1 MLQLNSRK
9 GALSRRAFGLAIAG
23 GAVAAQ
29 QNEQDTGLTFRS
41 DTREVLLHATV
52 VDKKGAFV
60 TNLSQEAFRVQEDG
74 VDQKLKV
81 FRREDVPV
89 SMGLIV
95 DNSGSMRR
103 KRKKVEDAAIAL
115 VKASNR
121 QDEIFIVNFNDVAYR
136 DADLTSDVK
145 KLEEGLSRID
155 AKGGTAMRDALS
167 LSIDYI
173 KEKGKKAKK
182 VLLIVTDGDD
192 TASSDTNTL
201 EKLLLKAQRS
211 EVLVFA
217 IGILNEEDRRMA
229 KRAQRALELLTK
241 QSGGIA
247 HFPKDVDSV
256 EEVALQIAKEIRS
269 QYILAYSPTKPDD
282 GGFRQLKVTVKGSGL
297 TVRTRSGYY
306 AKGDEKRSSL

>member
-1 MLQLNSRK
+1 MPQ
-9 GALSRRAFGLAIAG
+9 LSRRVFGLALAG
-23 GAVAAQ
+23 SALAPAQ
-29 QNEQDTGLTFRS
+29 EDTGLTFRS

-52 VDKKGAFV
+52 VDRKGAFV
-60 TNLSQEAFRVQEDG
+60 TDLPRESFKVFEDG
-74 VDQKLKV
+74 VEQKLKV

-89 SMGLIV
+89 SMGLVV

-103 KRKKVEDAAIAL
+103 KRKKVEDSALAL

-136 DADLTSDVK
+136 DADLTGDVK

-155 AKGGTAMRDALS
+155 SKGGTAMRDALT
-167 LSIDYI
+167 LSMDYI

-192 TASSDTNTL
+192 TASSDSNTL
-201 EKLLLKAQRS
+201 EKLLSKAQRS
-211 EVLVFA
+211 EVLIFA
-217 IGILNEEDRRMA
+217 IGILNEEDRRLA
-229 KRAQRALELLTK
+229 KRAQRSLELLTK

-247 HFPKDVDSV
+247 HFPKDVESV

-269 QYILAYSPTKPDD
+269 QYIIAYSPTKADD
-282 GGFRQLKVTVKGSGL
+282 GAYRQIKVTVKGNGL

-306 AKGDEKRSSL
+306 AKGDDKRSAL

>member
-1 MLQLNSRK
+1 MHH
-9 GALSRRAFGLAIAG
+9 LSRRVFGLALAG
-23 GAVAAQ
+23 SALAPAQ
-29 QNEQDTGLTFRS
+29 DQEETGLTFRS

-52 VDKKGAFV
+52 VDRKGAFV
-60 TNLSQEAFRVQEDG
+60 TDVPKEAFKIVEDG
-74 VDQKLKV
+74 VEQKIKV

-89 SMGLIV
+89 SMGLVV

-103 KRKKVEDAAIAL
+103 KRKKVEDSAVAL
-115 VKASNR
+115 VKASNP

-155 AKGGTAMRDALS
+155 AKGGTAMRDALT
-167 LSIDYI
+167 LSMDYVLA
-173 KEKGKKAKK
+173 KGKKAKK
-182 VLLIVTDGDD
+182 VLLVITDGDD

-201 EKLLLKAQRS
+201 EKLLAKAQRS
-211 EVLVFA
+211 EVLIFA
-217 IGILNEEDRRMA
+217 IGILNEEDRRSA

-269 QYILAYSPTKPDD
+269 QYIIAYSPTKPDD
-282 GGFRQLKVTVKGSGL
+282 GAYRKLNVTVKGNGL
-297 TVRTRSGYY
+297 TVRTRTGYY
-306 AKGDEKRSSL
+306 AKGDEKRSAL

>member
-1 MLQLNSRK
+1 MPQ
-9 GALSRRAFGLAIAG
+9 LSRRKFGLVIASSAIAS
-23 GAVAAQ
+23 AQ
-29 QNEQDTGLTFRS
+29 EDTGLTFRS

-52 VDKKGAFV
+52 VDRKGSFV
-60 TNLSQEAFRVQEDG
+60 TDLPRDAFKVFEDG
-74 VDQKLKV
+74 VEQKLKV

-103 KRKKVEDAAIAL
+103 KRKKVEDSAMAL

-136 DADLTSDVK
+136 DADLTSDIK

-155 AKGGTAMRDALS
+155 SKGGTAMRDALT
-167 LSIDYI
+167 LSMDYI
-173 KEKGKKAKK
+173 KEKGKKSKK

-192 TASSDTNTL
+192 TASSDSNTL
-201 EKLLLKAQRS
+201 EKLLSKAQRS
-211 EVLVFA
+211 EVLIFA
-217 IGILNEEDRRMA
+217 IGILNEEDRRLA

-256 EEVALQIAKEIRS
+256 EDVALQIAKEIRS
-269 QYILAYSPTKPDD
+269 QYIIAYAPTKPDD
-282 GGFRQLKVTVKGSGL
+282 GSYRQIKVPVKGAGL
-297 TVRTRSGYY
+297 TVRTRTGYY
-306 AKGDEKRSSL
+306 AKPDEK

>member
-1 MLQLNSRK
+1 MPQ
-9 GALSRRAFGLAIAG
+9 LSRRGFGLALSGSVLAL
-23 GAVAAQ
+23 AQ
-29 QNEQDTGLTFRS
+29 QNDQDTGLTFRS

-52 VDKKGAFV
+52 VDRKGAFV
-60 TNLSQEAFRVQEDG
+60 TDLPREAFKVLEDG
-74 VDQKLKV
+74 VEQKLKV

-103 KRKKVEDAAIAL
+103 KRKKVEDAALAL

-136 DADLTSDVK
+136 DADLTGDMK

-155 AKGGTAMRDALS
+155 AKGGTAMRDAIS

-173 KEKGKKAKK
+173 KDKGKKVKK
-182 VLLIVTDGDD
+182 VLLVVTDGDD
-192 TASSDTNTL
+192 TASSETNTL
-201 EKLLLKAQRS
+201 EKLLSKAQRS
-211 EVLVFA
+211 EVLIFA
-217 IGILNEEDRRMA
+217 IGILNEEDRRSA
-229 KRAQRALELLTK
+229 KRAQRAMELLTK

-247 HFPKDVDSV
+247 HFPKDVESV

-282 GGFRQLKVTVKGSGL
+282 GAFRQLKVTVKGGGL
-297 TVRTRSGYY
+297 SVRTRSGYY
-306 AKGDEKRSSL
+306 AKGDERGEGS

>member
-1 MLQLNSRK
+1 MPQ
-9 GALSRRAFGLAIAG
+9 LSRRVFGLAIAG
-23 GAVAAQ
+23 SALAPAQ
-29 QNEQDTGLTFRS
+29 EDTGLTFRS

-52 VDKKGAFV
+52 VDRKGAFV
-60 TNLSQEAFRVQEDG
+60 TDLPREAFKVYEDG
-74 VDQKLKV
+74 VEQQLKV

-103 KRKKVEDAAIAL
+103 KRKKVEDSAMAL

-155 AKGGTAMRDALS
+155 SKGGTAMRDALT
-167 LSIDYI
+167 LSMDYI

-201 EKLLLKAQRS
+201 EKLLAKAQRS
-211 EVLVFA
+211 EVLIFA
-217 IGILNEEDRRMA
+217 IGILNEEDRRLA

-247 HFPKDVDSV
+247 HFPKDVESV
-256 EEVALQIAKEIRS
+256 EDVALQIAKEIRS
-269 QYILAYSPTKPDD
+269 QYIIAYAPTKPDD
-282 GGFRQLKVTVKGSGL
+282 GAYRQIKVTVKGSGL
-297 TVRTRSGYY
+297 TVRTRTGYY
-306 AKGDEKRSSL
+306 AKGDDKRPGS

>member
-1 MLQLNSRK
+1 MHQ
-9 GALSRRAFGLAIAG
+9 LSRRLFGAAAAGASLAYTQEG
-23 GAVAAQ
+23 P
-29 QNEQDTGLTFRS
+29 DTGLTFRS

-60 TNLSQEAFRVQEDG
+60 TDLPKEMFRVQEDG
-74 VDQKLKV
+74 VDQPLKV

-89 SMGLIV
+89 SLGLVI

-136 DADLTSDVK
+136 DADLTGDMK

-155 AKGGTAMRDALS
+155 AKGGTAMRDAIS

-173 KEKGKKAKK
+173 KDKGKKAKK
-182 VLLIVTDGDD
+182 VLLVVTDGDD

-201 EKLLLKAQRS
+201 EKLLVKAQQS
-211 EVLVFA
+211 EVLLFA
-217 IGILNEEDRRMA
+217 IGILNEEDRRAA
-229 KRAQRALELLTK
+229 KRAQRALDLLSK

-247 HFPKDVDSV
+247 HFPKDVESV

-282 GGFRQLKVTVKGSGL
+282 GSFRQLKVTVKKGGL

-306 AKGDEKRSSL
+306 AKPEPKSGL

>member
-1 MLQLNSRK
+1 MHQ
-9 GALSRRAFGLAIAG
+9 LSRRAFGLAVAG
-23 GAVAAQ
+23 STLATAQ
-29 QNEQDTGLTFRS
+29 DQDTGLTFRS

-52 VDKKGAFV
+52 VDRKGAFV
-60 TNLSQEAFRVQEDG
+60 TDLGRDAFKVLEDG
-74 VDQKLKV
+74 VEQNLRV

-103 KRKKVEDAAIAL
+103 KRKKVEDSAMAL

-136 DADLTSDVK
+136 DADLTGDMK

-155 AKGGTAMRDALS
+155 SKGGTAMRDALT

-173 KEKGKKAKK
+173 KEKGRKAKK
-182 VLLIVTDGDD
+182 VLLIITDGDD

-201 EKLLLKAQRS
+201 EKLLAKAQRS
-211 EVLVFA
+211 EVLIFA

-247 HFPKDVDSV
+247 HFPKDVESV
-256 EEVALQIAKEIRS
+256 EDVALQIAKEIRS

-282 GGFRQLKVTVKGSGL
+282 GSYRQLKVTVKGGGL
-297 TVRTRSGYY
+297 TVRTRTGYY

>member
-1 MLQLNSRK
+1 MHQ
-9 GALSRRAFGLAIAG
+9 LSRRLFGLAIAG
-23 GAVAAQ
+23 SALAPAQ
-29 QNEQDTGLTFRS
+29 ENPQDTGGLTFRS

-52 VDKKGAFV
+52 VDRKGAFV
-60 TNLSQEAFRVQEDG
+60 TDLPREAFKVFEDG
-74 VDQKLKV
+74 VEQKLKV

-103 KRKKVEDAAIAL
+103 KRKKVEDSAMAL

-155 AKGGTAMRDALS
+155 AKGGTAMRDALT
-167 LSIDYI
+167 LSMDYI
-173 KEKGKKAKK
+173 KEKGRKAKK

-192 TASSDTNTL
+192 TASSDSNTL
-201 EKLLLKAQRS
+201 EKLLAKAQRS
-211 EVLVFA
+211 EVLIFA
-217 IGILNEEDRRMA
+217 IGILNEEDRRLA
-229 KRAQRALELLTK
+229 KRAQRSLELLTK

-247 HFPKDVDSV
+247 HFPKDVENVTD
-256 EEVALQIAKEIRS
+256 VALQIAREIRS
-269 QYILAYSPTKPDD
+269 QYIIAYSPTKPDD
-282 GGFRQLKVTVKGSGL
+282 GAYRQLKVTVKGSGL
-297 TVRTRSGYY
+297 TVRTRTGYY
-306 AKGDEKRSSL
+306 AKGDTKISAL

>member
-1 MLQLNSRK
+1 MPQ
-9 GALSRRAFGLAIAG
+9 LSRRDFGLVITATAL
-23 GAVAAQ
+23 ASAQ
-29 QNEQDTGLTFRS
+29 EDTGLTFRS

-52 VDKKGAFV
+52 VDRKGTFV
-60 TNLSQEAFRVQEDG
+60 TDLTRDAFKVFEDG
-74 VDQKLKV
+74 VEQKLKV

-103 KRKKVEDAAIAL
+103 KRKKVEDSAMAL

-136 DADLTSDVK
+136 DADLTSDIK

-155 AKGGTAMRDALS
+155 SKGGTAMRDALT
-167 LSIDYI
+167 LSMDYI

-192 TASSDTNTL
+192 TASSDSNTL
-201 EKLLLKAQRS
+201 EKLLSKAQRS
-211 EVLVFA
+211 EVLIFA
-217 IGILNEEDRRMA
+217 IGILNEEDRRLA

-247 HFPKDVDSV
+247 HFPKDVESV
-256 EEVALQIAKEIRS
+256 EDVALQIAKEIRS
-269 QYILAYSPTKPDD
+269 QYIIAYAPTKPDD
-282 GGFRQLKVTVKGSGL
+282 GGYRQIKVTVKGAGL
-297 TVRTRSGYY
+297 NVRTRTGYY
-306 AKGDEKRSSL
+306 AKADEKK

>member
-1 MLQLNSRK
+1 MPQPSRGK
-9 GALSRRAFGLAIAG
+9 TTRRAFGAALAGVGLAS
-23 GAVAAQ
+23 AQ
-29 QNEQDTGLTFRS
+29 NNQDNQDTAGLTFRS

-52 VDKKGAFV
+52 VDRKGQFV
-60 TNLSQEAFRVQEDG
+60 TDLTRDAFKVYEDG
-74 VDQKLKV
+74 VEMKLKV

-89 SMGLIV
+89 SLGLIV

-103 KRKKVEDAAIAL
+103 KRKKVEDSAIAL

-155 AKGGTAMRDALS
+155 SKGGTAMRDALT
-167 LSIDYI
+167 LSMDYI
-173 KEKGKKAKK
+173 KEKGKKSKK
-182 VLLIVTDGDD
+182 VLLLVTDGDD
-192 TASSDTNTL
+192 TASSDSNTL
-201 EKLLLKAQRS
+201 EKLLAKAQRS
-211 EVLVFA
+211 EVLIFA
-217 IGILNEEDRRMA
+217 IGILNEEDRRSA

-256 EEVALQIAKEIRS
+256 EAVALQIAREIRS
-269 QYILAYSPTKPDD
+269 QYILAYSPVKPDD
-282 GGFRQLKVTVKGSGL
+282 GAYRQLKVTVKNSGL
-297 TVRTRSGYY
+297 TVRTRTGYY
-306 AKGDEKRSSL
+306 AKGDEKR

>member
-1 MLQLNSRK
+1 
-9 GALSRRAFGLAIAG
+9 
-23 GAVAAQ
+23 
-29 QNEQDTGLTFRS
+29 
-41 DTREVLLHATV
+41 
-52 VDKKGAFV
+52 
-60 TNLSQEAFRVQEDG
+60 
-74 VDQKLKV
+74 
-81 FRREDVPV
+81 
-89 SMGLIV
+89 MGLVV

-103 KRKKVEDAAIAL
+103 KRKKVEDSALAL

-155 AKGGTAMRDALS
+155 AKGGTAMRDALT
-167 LSIDYI
+167 LSMDYI

-192 TASSDTNTL
+192 TASSDSNTL
-201 EKLLLKAQRS
+201 EKLLSKAQRS
-211 EVLVFA
+211 EVLIFA
-217 IGILNEEDRRMA
+217 IGILNEEDRRLA

-247 HFPKDVDSV
+247 HFPKDVESV

-269 QYILAYSPTKPDD
+269 QYIIAYAPTKPDD
-282 GGFRQLKVTVKGSGL
+282 GAYRQIKVTVKGNGL

-306 AKGDEKRSSL
+306 AKGDDKRSAL

>member
-1 MLQLNSRK
+1 MHQ
-9 GALSRRAFGLAIAG
+9 LSRRAFGLAIAG
-23 GAVAAQ
+23 STLATAQ
-29 QNEQDTGLTFRS
+29 DNQDTGLTFRS

-52 VDKKGAFV
+52 VDRKGAFV
-60 TNLSQEAFRVQEDG
+60 TDLPRDAFKVFEDG
-74 VDQKLKV
+74 VEQKLRV

-103 KRKKVEDAAIAL
+103 KRKKVEDSAMAL

-155 AKGGTAMRDALS
+155 SKGGTAMRDALS
-167 LSIDYI
+167 LSMDYI
-173 KEKGKKAKK
+173 KEKGKRAKK

-201 EKLLLKAQRS
+201 EKTLAKAQRT
-211 EVLVFA
+211 EVLIFA
-217 IGILNEEDRRMA
+217 IGILNDEDRRLA
-229 KRAQRALELLTK
+229 KKAQRALELLTK

-256 EEVALQIAKEIRS
+256 EEMALQIAKEIRS

-282 GGFRQLKVTVKGSGL
+282 GSYRQLKVTVKGSGL
-297 TVRTRSGYY
+297 TVRTRTGYY
-306 AKGDEKRSSL
+306 AKGDEKRSAL

>member
-1 MLQLNSRK
+1 MPQ
-9 GALSRRAFGLAIAG
+9 LSRRVFGLAIAG
-23 GAVAAQ
+23 SALAPAQ
-29 QNEQDTGLTFRS
+29 EDTGLTFRS

-52 VDKKGAFV
+52 VDRKGAFV
-60 TNLSQEAFRVQEDG
+60 TDLPRDAFKVFEDG
-74 VDQKLKV
+74 VEQKLKV

-89 SMGLIV
+89 SMGLVV

-103 KRKKVEDAAIAL
+103 KRKKVEDSALAL

-155 AKGGTAMRDALS
+155 AKGGTAMRDALT
-167 LSIDYI
+167 LSMDYI
-173 KEKGKKAKK
+173 KEKG
-182 VLLIVTDGDD
+182 
-192 TASSDTNTL
+192 NTL
-201 EKLLLKAQRS
+201 EKLLSKAQRS
-211 EVLVFA
+211 EVLIFA
-217 IGILNEEDRRMA
+217 IGILNEEDRRLA

-247 HFPKDVDSV
+247 HFPKDVESV

-269 QYILAYSPTKPDD
+269 QYIIAYAPTKPDD
-282 GGFRQLKVTVKGSGL
+282 GAYRQIKVTVKGNGL

-306 AKGDEKRSSL
+306 AKGDDKRSAL

>member
-1 MLQLNSRK
+1 MHH
-9 GALSRRAFGLAIAG
+9 LSRRVFGLALAG
-23 GAVAAQ
+23 SALAAAQ
-29 QNEQDTGLTFRS
+29 DQEETGLTFRS

-52 VDKKGAFV
+52 VDRKGAFV
-60 TNLSQEAFRVQEDG
+60 TDIPKDAFKIVEDG
-74 VDQKLKV
+74 VEQKIRV

-89 SMGLIV
+89 SMGLVV

-103 KRKKVEDAAIAL
+103 KRKKVEDSAVAL

-155 AKGGTAMRDALS
+155 AKGGTAMRDALT
-167 LSIDYI
+167 LSMDYVLA
-173 KEKGKKAKK
+173 KGKKAKK
-182 VLLIVTDGDD
+182 VLLVVTDGDD

-201 EKLLLKAQRS
+201 EKLLAKAQRS
-211 EVLVFA
+211 EVLIFA
-217 IGILNEEDRRMA
+217 IGILNDEDRRSA

-247 HFPKDVDSV
+247 HFPKDVDSI

-269 QYILAYSPTKPDD
+269 QYIIAYSPTKPDD
-282 GGFRQLKVTVKGSGL
+282 GAYRKLNVTVKGNGL
-297 TVRTRSGYY
+297 TVRTRTGYY
-306 AKGDEKRSSL
+306 AKGDEKRSAL

>member
-1 MLQLNSRK
+1 MPQ
-9 GALSRRAFGLAIAG
+9 LSRRVFGLALAG
-23 GAVAAQ
+23 SALAPAQ
-29 QNEQDTGLTFRS
+29 DQDTGLTFRS

-52 VDKKGAFV
+52 VDRKGAFV
-60 TNLSQEAFRVQEDG
+60 TDLPKEAFKIVEDG
-74 VDQKLKV
+74 VEQKIKV

-89 SMGLIV
+89 SMGLVV

-103 KRKKVEDAAIAL
+103 KRKKVEDSAVAL

-155 AKGGTAMRDALS
+155 AKGGTAMRDALT
-167 LSIDYI
+167 LSMDYI
-173 KEKGKKAKK
+173 LAKGKRAKK
-182 VLLIVTDGDD
+182 VLLVVTDGDD

-201 EKLLLKAQRS
+201 EKLLAKAQRS
-211 EVLVFA
+211 EVLIFA
-217 IGILNEEDRRMA
+217 IGILNEEDRRSA
-229 KRAQRALELLTK
+229 KRAQRAMELLTK
-241 QSGGIA
+241 QSGGLA
-247 HFPKDVDSV
+247 HFPKDVESV

-269 QYILAYSPTKPDD
+269 QYIIAYSPTKPDD
-282 GGFRQLKVTVKGSGL
+282 GGYRQLKVTVKGNGL

-306 AKGDEKRSSL
+306 AKGDEKRSAL

>member
-1 MLQLNSRK
+1 MPQ
-9 GALSRRAFGLAIAG
+9 LSRRVFGLAIAG
-23 GAVAAQ
+23 SALAPAQ
-29 QNEQDTGLTFRS
+29 EDTGLTFRS

-52 VDKKGAFV
+52 VDRKGAFV
-60 TNLSQEAFRVQEDG
+60 TDLTRESFKVFEDG
-74 VDQKLKV
+74 VEQKLKV

-89 SMGLIV
+89 SMGLVV

-103 KRKKVEDAAIAL
+103 KRKKVEDSAIAL

-155 AKGGTAMRDALS
+155 AKGGTAMRDALT
-167 LSIDYI
+167 LSMDYI

-182 VLLIVTDGDD
+182 VLLVVTDGDD
-192 TASSDTNTL
+192 TASSDSNTL
-201 EKLLLKAQRS
+201 EKLLSKAQRS
-211 EVLVFA
+211 EVLIFA
-217 IGILNEEDRRMA
+217 IGILNEEDRRSA

-247 HFPKDVDSV
+247 HFPKDVESV

-269 QYILAYSPTKPDD
+269 QYIIAYTPTKPDD
-282 GGFRQLKVTVKGSGL
+282 GAYRQIKVTVKGSGL
-297 TVRTRSGYY
+297 NVRTRSGYY
-306 AKGDEKRSSL
+306 AKGDDKRSAL

>member
-1 MLQLNSRK
+1 MPQLNRRNF
-9 GALSRRAFGLAIAG
+9 ALAFASAAIAS
-23 GAVAAQ
+23 AQ
-29 QNEQDTGLTFRS
+29 DNQEDTGLTFRS

-52 VDKKGAFV
+52 VDRKGAFV
-60 TNLSQEAFRVQEDG
+60 TDLPREAFKIMEDG
-74 VDQKLKV
+74 VEQKIRV

-103 KRKKVEDAAIAL
+103 KRKKVEDSAIAL

-155 AKGGTAMRDALS
+155 AKGGTAMRDALT
-167 LSIDYI
+167 LSMDYI
-173 KEKGKKAKK
+173 KEKGKKVKK
-182 VLLIVTDGDD
+182 VLLVITDGDD

-201 EKLLLKAQRS
+201 EKLLAKAQRS
-211 EVLVFA
+211 EVLIFA
-217 IGILNEEDRRMA
+217 IGILNDEDRRAA
-229 KRAQRALELLTK
+229 KRAQRAMELLTK

-247 HFPKDVDSV
+247 HFPKDVESV

-269 QYILAYSPTKPDD
+269 QYIIAYSPTKPDD
-282 GGFRQLKVTVKGSGL
+282 GAYRQLKVTVKGSGL
-297 TVRTRSGYY
+297 TVRTRTGYY
-306 AKGDEKRSSL
+306 AKGDEKRSAL

>member
-1 MLQLNSRK
+1 M
-9 GALSRRAFGLAIAG
+9 AIA
-23 GAVAAQ
+23 ASAIASAQ
-29 QNEQDTGLTFRS
+29 DNQDTGLTFRS

-52 VDKKGAFV
+52 VDRKGAFV
-60 TNLSQEAFRVQEDG
+60 TDLPREAFKISEDG
-74 VDQKLKV
+74 VEQKVKV

-89 SMGLIV
+89 SMGLVV

-103 KRKKVEDAAIAL
+103 MRKKVEDSAIAL
-115 VKASNR
+115 VKASHP

-155 AKGGTAMRDALS
+155 AKGGTAMRDALT

-201 EKLLLKAQRS
+201 EKLLAKAQRS
-211 EVLVFA
+211 EVLIFA
-217 IGILNEEDRRMA
+217 IGILNEEDRRSA
-229 KRAQRALELLTK
+229 KRAQRAMELLTK

-247 HFPKDVDSV
+247 HFPKSVDNV

-269 QYILAYSPTKPDD
+269 QYIIAYTPTKPDD
-282 GGFRQLKVTVKGSGL
+282 GAYRQLKVTVKGSGL
-297 TVRTRSGYY
+297 NVRTRSGYY
-306 AKGDEKRSSL
+306 AKGDEKRSAL

>member
-1 MLQLNSRK
+1 MHL
-9 GALSRRAFGLAIAG
+9 LSRRAFGLAVAG
-23 GAVAAQ
+23 AGLASGQ
-29 QNEQDTGLTFRS
+29 ENTDDTGLTFRTG
-41 DTREVLLHATV
+41 TREVLLHATV

-60 TNLSQEAFRVQEDG
+60 TDLPREAFKVYEDG
-74 VDQKLKV
+74 VEQELKV

-89 SMGLIV
+89 SLGLIV

-103 KRKKVEDAAIAL
+103 KRKKVEEAAIAL
-115 VKASNR
+115 VKASNP

-136 DADLTSDVK
+136 DADLTSNMQ

-155 AKGGTAMRDALS
+155 AKGGTAMRDALT

-192 TASSDTNTL
+192 TASSDANTL
-201 EKLLLKAQRS
+201 EKLLAKAQRT
-211 EVLVFA
+211 EVLIFA
-217 IGILNEEDRRMA
+217 IGILNEEDRRAA
-229 KRAQRALELLTK
+229 KRAQRALDLITK

-256 EEVALQIAKEIRS
+256 QEVALQIAKEIRS
-269 QYILAYSPTKPDD
+269 QYIIAYTPTKPDD
-282 GGFRQLKVTVKGSGL
+282 GSYRQLKVTVKGSGL

-306 AKGDEKRSSL
+306 AKGSDKVSTL